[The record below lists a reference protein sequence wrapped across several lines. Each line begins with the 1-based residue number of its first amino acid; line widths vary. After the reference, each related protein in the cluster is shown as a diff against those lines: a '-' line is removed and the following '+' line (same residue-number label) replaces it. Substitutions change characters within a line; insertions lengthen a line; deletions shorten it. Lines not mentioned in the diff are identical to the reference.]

1 MRSLIQNPGTS
12 RGLFR
17 TLTFILTL
25 TLGTSLLL
33 WGCGEEEEESTAAAD
48 MASGGG
54 EGGSGGAAPAGD
66 GSWGSSCEGDDNC
79 MGESDYCVLNPM
91 VEGPGYCS
99 RECTQESDCAGAEMG
114 WTCNVIGGCESPI
127 VTWCGPA
134 SEVEENPGVLTACP

>member
-1 MRSLIQNPGTS
+1 MLNLTQHFSAL
-12 RGLFR
+12 RGSFR
-17 TLTFILTL
+17 ALTFILTL

-48 MASGGG
+48 M
-54 EGGSGGAAPAGD
+54 GSGATPVGD

-99 RECTQESDCAGAEMG
+99 RECTQESDCAGSEMG
-114 WTCNVIGGCESPI
+114 WTCNVIGGYESPI
-127 VTWCGPA
+127 VTWCGPP